1 MRGEVTPNGLVV
13 RNIGFDGNVR
23 HGMLGAGAVP
33 VLDVRS
39 NLNDVAFF
47 DAARRLAAFLIKAFA
62 GENQKNLTASVFVPE
77 SAAAGLK
84 CHVAERTVEYR
95 LGVEHRETGRA
106 REEFAVRVNRAL
118 WKDRI
123 EILGDRSGGNRT
135 GGAAGESGSRS

>member
-95 LGVEHRETGRA
+95 LGVEHREIGRA
-106 REEFAVRVNRAL
+106 REEFAVRIERAL
-118 WKDRI
+118 FDNGVNGRLLDI
-123 EILGDRSGGNRT
+123 HSLE
-135 GGAAGESGSRS
+135 AARR